1 VVKSLADLIKSA
13 YQNLKPVK
21 IGSNS
26 KQIDGLNHNRRG
38 EPFIDNYLTVTRIDY
53 INGKTMTVMVNR
65 TGHTTIMETGG
76 KEYGLDEEKIYILL
90 GQVFPVQTSIGAFR
104 LGDLLIV
111 GAPGE
116 LIAELGLN
124 IKTNLK
130 TRSVKYPVI

>member
-1 VVKSLADLIKSA
+1 MVKSLADLIKSA
-13 YQNLKPVK
+13 DQNLKPVK

-76 KEYGLDEEKIYILL
+76 KEYRLDKEKINILL
-90 GQVFPVQTSIGAFR
+90 DQVFPVQLSIGACR
-104 LGDLLIV
+104 LGDLLII
-111 GAPGE
+111 GAPDE

-130 TRSVKYPVI
+130 TRSFKYPLI

>member
-1 VVKSLADLIKSA
+1 MADLIKSA
-13 YQNLKPVK
+13 DQNLKPVK

>member
-1 VVKSLADLIKSA
+1 MVKSLADLIKSA
-13 YQNLKPVK
+13 DQNLKPVK

-76 KEYGLDEEKIYILL
+76 KEYRLDKEKINILL
-90 GQVFPVQTSIGAFR
+90 DQVFPVQLSIGACR
-104 LGDLLIV
+104 LGDLLII
-111 GAPGE
+111 GAPDE

>member
-1 VVKSLADLIKSA
+1 MADLIKSA
-13 YQNLKPVK
+13 DQNLKPVK

-26 KQIDGLNHNRRG
+26 KQIDGLNRNRRG